1 MITRLH
7 FGLFYSGLFYFGLF
21 YSGLFYSGLFYFGL
35 FYSGLFYSGLFF
47 ETCLLVCLARA
58 HKSNLKETLRPLGWK
73 GFVME
78 GLTPN
83 MTRRAQA
90 SFAQVSKRCARPHLF
105 FSERQT

>member
-7 FGLFYSGLFYFGLF
+7 FGLFYFGLF
-21 YSGLFYSGLFYFGL
+21 YSGLFYFE
-35 FYSGLFYSGLFF
+35 LFF
-47 ETCLLVCLARA
+47 ETCFLCLARA

-90 SFAQVSKRCARPHLF
+90 SFAQVSERCAHPHLC